1 VARVGAA
8 QRIRFEDQR
17 VTLTQNGAPVTQL
30 WSDVLVG
37 GSVKWTKS
45 WSIDATA
52 QYNPEIK
59 ESQRSTLAARYSP
72 SNYRLATLAYQR
84 ERAASEM
91 INVGWQWPVNDLWG
105 DKGEALG
112 SGLGQGG
119 RRWYSVGRMNFN
131 LVERRMVDALYGFE
145 YDGCC
150 WIGRAVLQRTY
161 TSRTTS
167 NTQIMFQIEFVGLSY
182 LGNNPLGTLR
192 TNIPQYQNLRNT
204 QTTPSRFTNYD

>member
-1 VARVGAA
+1 
-8 QRIRFEDQR
+8 
-17 VTLTQNGAPVTQL
+17 
-30 WSDVLVG
+30 
-37 GSVKWTKS
+37 
-45 WSIDATA
+45 
-52 QYNPEIK
+52 
-59 ESQRSTLAARYSP
+59 
-72 SNYRLATLAYQR
+72 
-84 ERAASEM
+84 M

-105 DKGEALG
+105 DKGQALAA
-112 SGLGQGG
+112 GLGQGG

-131 LVERRMVDALYGFE
+131 MVEQRMVDALYGFE

-192 TNIPQYQNLRNT
+192 SNIPLYQNLRST
-204 QTTPSRFTNYD
+204 QTSPSRFTNYD